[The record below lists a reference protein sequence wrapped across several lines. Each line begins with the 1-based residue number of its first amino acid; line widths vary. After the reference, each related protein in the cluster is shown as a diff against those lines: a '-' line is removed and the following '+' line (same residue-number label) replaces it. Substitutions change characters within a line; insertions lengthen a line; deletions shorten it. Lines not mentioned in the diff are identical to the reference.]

1 MNRSDLGLSFGIFT
15 LSVCAIINTATFI
28 ANVPEY
34 LVLVPFLFLFTAMY
48 CGLSPYQRSIS
59 FRTDPIRLYS
69 PRGIAAVG
77 GCILLLYAVVVF
89 VHMYIA
95 TDGATG
101 VGIADGRYAY
111 MYKSRIL
118 RPITQAEYKMFP
130 RLEVRFFSAWTAMMA
145 TFFLVFISGKP
156 TKNEWT

>member
-1 MNRSDLGLSFGIFT
+1 
-15 LSVCAIINTATFI
+15 
-28 ANVPEY
+28 
-34 LVLVPFLFLFTAMY
+34 
-48 CGLSPYQRSIS
+48 
-59 FRTDPIRLYS
+59 
-69 PRGIAAVG
+69 
-77 GCILLLYAVVVF
+77 
-89 VHMYIA
+89 MYIA